1 MGRAT
6 EFAMGF
12 TEEVIPMMKSVALRG
27 RAKLA
32 TLLNDLMHRA
42 SQGSDRKEPDSRN
55 VRTWRQFVLGVI
67 AKGSTRLITVSQA
80 VASWRKVT
88 SVKSAAMALGY
99 FLGKAQFPMRP
110 FATRLVEAAVQTLG
124 PGQLESC
131 RGKVLLVIDATEY
144 AKRSRGKGKRGRGM
158 QHIGRVRKTQA
169 KVKSKKRR
177 AAGKKAADQTRKV
190 VTTYGYVDIWAG
202 VVVLGKQLL
211 PLARQLFSSNHPK
224 LKSQNRVE
232 EAVLFQSL
240 GVLGRLGL
248 EAIAVGD
255 RGLGRKELVIRLANK
270 GQDLVFRIDPDILA
284 KAPDTEE
291 EVILAELLDAA
302 PYLGEVKWDRGEEGQ
317 LRCQVR
323 LVRATIRF
331 SRSGRKADYQEAT
344 VNFLEL
350 VPGEEGVESLVLVTT
365 LPVQTLADAKEI
377 ARIYSQRWAIETGF
391 ETMHGWGQ
399 DRFMVRSF
407 TAIDRLLWIV
417 AIAHTLMLLALR
429 DGKLAGFCEQA
440 KRLLKRQAVL
450 GRCLTVGKL
459 AEAIRLDF
467 DKHRRAWAH
476 SWLC

>member
-1 MGRAT
+1 MNK
-6 EFAMGF
+6 
-12 TEEVIPMMKSVALRG
+12 PVALRG

-32 TLLNDLMHRA
+32 TLLNNLMHRA
-42 SQGSDRKEPDSRN
+42 SQGSGMEGLDPRN

-67 AKGSTRLITVSQA
+67 AKGSTRLITVAQA

-110 FATRLVEAAVQTLG
+110 FATRLVEAAVQALG
-124 PGQLESC
+124 PGQLESY
-131 RGKVLLVIDATEY
+131 RGKALLVIDPTEY
-144 AKRSRGKGKRGRGM
+144 AKRSRGKGKVGRGM

-177 AAGKKAADQTRKV
+177 AAGKKAGGERRKV

-202 VVVLGKQLL
+202 VVVVGKGFL

-232 EAVLFQSL
+232 EAVLFQGL

-255 RGLGRKELVIRLANK
+255 RGLGRKELVIRLASK
-270 GQDLVFRIDPDILA
+270 GQDLVFRIDPDILVRV
-284 KAPDTEE
+284 PDMKEE
-291 EVILAELLDAA
+291 ILLAELLASQ
-302 PYLGEVKWDRGEEGQ
+302 PYLGEVIWDRGDEGR

-323 LVRATIRF
+323 LVRAAIRF
-331 SRSGRKADYQEAT
+331 SRSGRKADHQETT

-350 VPGEEGVESLVLVTT
+350 VPVEERVESLVLVTT
-365 LPVQTLADAKEI
+365 LPAQTLADAKGI

-407 TAIDRLLWIV
+407 DAIDRLLWIV

-440 KRLLKRQAVL
+440 KRLLRREAVL
-450 GRCLTVGKL
+450 GRRLTVGKL

-467 DKHRRAWAH
+467 DKHRRAWAYA
-476 SWLC
+476 WLL